1 MESDFKSDDLTA
13 RPQLLAADCTL
24 KRAGWSPVVSIRYVV
39 QIIWGESFGGG
50 LSMHEYN
57 VTLGNVKSGV
67 VYKTPLLL
75 RTSRAKLT
83 ENESEIM
90 NN

>member
-1 MESDFKSDDLTA
+1 
-13 RPQLLAADCTL
+13 
-24 KRAGWSPVVSIRYVV
+24 
-39 QIIWGESFGGG
+39 
-50 LSMHEYN
+50 MHEYN